1 MKVFVS
7 STVYDLLDIR
17 SELAVYLRE
26 LGAVPVLSDD
36 KLSGFEVSPSAN
48 SIETCL
54 INVRQA
60 DRFLIILDQRYGP
73 SLKTAGFEDVS
84 ATHLEYREAIKAG
97 VPVDFFVRD
106 HLLADHAIWKRDK
119 TSRLAWVKEERD
131 RALFGLMDEH
141 FHLAADATHSN
152 WRHVFSNSV
161 DLKAGVG
168 QILRKPLLE
177 KKLVDAIHANQF
189 PLFIGHTRVSN
200 KASTIEAHVSFENVS
215 KASAF
220 NVTVDRNNE
229 QLNQRLVP
237 PGVSVRLS
245 AIEQS
250 NWGFDFGAEIAL
262 RYETALGVTVHET
275 WTASFIF
282 QGLNVL
288 NYVSLKSRRF
298 FVGDVPVIQLEG

>member
-119 TSRLAWVKEERD
+119 TARLAWVKEERD

-141 FHLAADATHSN
+141 SRLRADATHSN

-168 QILRKPLLE
+168 KILRRPLLE
-177 KKLVDAIHANQF
+177 KKLIDAIHANQF
-189 PLFIGHTRVSN
+189 PLFRGFTKVST
-200 KASTIEAHVSFENVS
+200 KTGIIELHLSFENIS
-215 KASAF
+215 NASAF
-220 NVTVDRNNE
+220 NVRVDCDIK
-229 QLNQRLVP
+229 QSVQDVVP
-237 PGVSVRLS
+237 PGMSATIIEIGPPEFTMDITLS
-245 AIEQS
+245 
-250 NWGFDFGAEIAL
+250 
-262 RYETALGVTVHET
+262 YETALGVAVNEV
-275 WTASFIF
+275 WTANFGVAEGS
-282 QGLNVL
+282 VL
-288 NYVSLKSRRF
+288 HYMRRKAPRRF
-298 FVGDVPVIQLEG
+298 LIGVVPEIRLEG